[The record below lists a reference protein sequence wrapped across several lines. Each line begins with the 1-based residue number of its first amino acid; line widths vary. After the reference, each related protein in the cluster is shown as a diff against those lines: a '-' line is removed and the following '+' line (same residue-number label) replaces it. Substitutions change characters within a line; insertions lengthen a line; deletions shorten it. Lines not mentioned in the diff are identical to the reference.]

1 MTTKLEFKLI
11 DWSARLGRGVILD
24 CLALTGR
31 LEVETKC
38 LVLGRYVVEEVTK
51 AGVLGGAFGKAS
63 LQRRTATPPGSQ
75 MLWLSGGADGAQA
88 AGQRLPASCLLPAL
102 ARPLGGNLPAQCTRP

>member
-1 MTTKLEFKLI
+1 M
-11 DWSARLGRGVILD
+11 
-24 CLALTGR
+24 
-31 LEVETKC
+31 ETKC

-51 AGVLGGAFGKAS
+51 AGVLGGAFGTAR
-63 LQRRTATPPGSQ
+63 LQMRTATPPGSRNQ
-75 MLWLSGGADGAQA
+75 WLSGGADGAQA